1 MRRFLQIVQAARSCP
16 QRRLR
21 GFFGAAVRGGFCGT
35 AGHLFA
41 AAAGPVSGLLY
52 AFAASYW
59 AKLFQNDTAALSAG
73 ISLLLSLFNLLPVLP
88 LDGGRIFSRIACMS
102 LGYGRGERLSKNLG
116 LVLSTALL
124 AGGLLLMWQGM
135 GAGLA
140 LAAIWLLLAQPEEV
154 GIVKRKEI
162 L

>member
-1 MRRFLQIVQAARSCP
+1 
-16 QRRLR
+16 
-21 GFFGAAVRGGFCGT
+21 
-35 AGHLFA
+35 
-41 AAAGPVSGLLY
+41 
-52 AFAASYW
+52 
-59 AKLFQNDTAALSAG
+59 
-73 ISLLLSLFNLLPVLP
+73 
-88 LDGGRIFSRIACMS
+88 MS

-116 LVLSTALL
+116 LGLSAALL